1 MINLTMASYF
11 QSYFQ
16 NSSMPK
22 RLLQYVLSRLEIVDT
37 DDLDLDNLDI
47 AWGKNTLLEFKDV
60 KLRLKVFSF

>member
-1 MINLTMASYF
+1 
-11 QSYFQ
+11 
-16 NSSMPK
+16 MPK